1 MKNNNA
7 PATNTL
13 EAHIK
18 RYSSARNDLL
28 AMILLTVINIVM
40 MFFGSESMMLFS
52 ASIPYFAVGS
62 GYWYDDREVLVFG
75 IVIAVV
81 SIALYLLCWFMSK
94 KKYQWLIVASAL
106 FAIDTAAMLWLYI
119 SSGDISSGIFDIV
132 IHAFVLYYLVVGIIT
147 GKKLKELKANENTLG
162 EGIAEKNAS
171 ELTYSEETEDNEAVE
186 DIDSRYL
193 RRAETD
199 VKFRVLAE
207 AEAEGHRIIY
217 RRVKRTNEL
226 VIDGY
231 VYDEIEMLVETPHIL
246 KATIGGKLIEAG
258 IGNTSVSFISVN
270 GEKVAKKVR
279 LV

>member
-13 EAHIK
+13 EAHLK

-28 AMILLTVINIVM
+28 AMILLTVANIVM

-52 ASIPYFAVGS
+52 ASIPYFAVGM
-62 GYWYDDREVLVFG
+62 GYWNYDTQMT
-75 IVIAVV
+75 VIGVAVAV
-81 SIALYLLCWFMSK
+81 ICVALYLLCWFMSK
-94 KKYQWLIVASAL
+94 KKYQWLIVATVL
-106 FAIDTAAMLWLYI
+106 FTVDTAAMLWLYI

-162 EGIAEKNAS
+162 EGITEKNAS
-171 ELTYSEETEDNEAVE
+171 ELTYSGETEDDEAVE
-186 DIDSRYL
+186 GIDSLYL